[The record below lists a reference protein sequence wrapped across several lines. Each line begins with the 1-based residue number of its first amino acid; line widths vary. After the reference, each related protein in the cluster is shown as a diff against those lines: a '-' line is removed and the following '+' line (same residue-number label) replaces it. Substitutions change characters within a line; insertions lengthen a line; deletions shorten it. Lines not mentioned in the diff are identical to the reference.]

1 MKNTTIRLTGSLA
14 ALLLAGL
21 CLAGCGTNEAQETQ
35 SLQAAPRPVVN
46 EQTIA
51 DERENEL
58 AEREAELVRREQA
71 LADVESQLTA
81 RMQQVASRVDE
92 LEQREAELERR
103 DVVAQPSRSPEPQPE
118 PAPSIETA
126 PRSVMLSLPPA
137 TALAVRFEDKLSS
150 ETSLAGDHFRA
161 LVVRDVTRD
170 GLVAIPAGTEVR
182 GSVASVVPQ
191 KRIGGQAKLALSF
204 DRLYLPSGESVAISA
219 ALEQTGKP
227 QKKRDAATIGGSA
240 AGGAILGRVLSN
252 KKGKGTAIGAIVG
265 AAIGTAVASETGGD
279 PARIEPGMTAEVF
292 LDSPIEVAVA
302 ADGARMVAGNR

>member
-21 CLAGCGTNEAQETQ
+21 CLTGCGANEAQETQ

-58 AEREAELVRREQA
+58 AERETELARREQA
-71 LADVESQLTA
+71 LADVQSQLTA

-92 LEQREAELERR
+92 LEQRETELDRR

-118 PAPSIETA
+118 PAPRIETA
-126 PRSVMLSLPPA
+126 PRTVVLSLPPA
-137 TALAVRFEDKLSS
+137 TALAVRFEDALSS

-161 LVVRDVTRD
+161 LVVRDVIRD

-191 KRIGGQAKLALSF
+191 KKIGGQAKLALSF

-219 ALEQTGKP
+219 ALEQAGKPQKNKP

-252 KKGKGTAIGAIVG
+252 KKSKGTAIGAILG
-265 AAIGTAVASETGGD
+265 AAIGTAVASENAGD
-279 PARIEPGMTAEVF
+279 PAVIESGMTAEVF
-292 LDSPIEVAVA
+292 LDAPVEIA
-302 ADGARMVAGNR
+302 VAGNR